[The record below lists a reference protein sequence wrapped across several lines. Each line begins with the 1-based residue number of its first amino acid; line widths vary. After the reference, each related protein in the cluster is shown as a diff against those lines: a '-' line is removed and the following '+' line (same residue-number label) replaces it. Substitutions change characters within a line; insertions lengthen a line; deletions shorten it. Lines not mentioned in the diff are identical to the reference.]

1 MTSLADGRLLRLLAV
16 QGFVV
21 SVWLLTAEGRGWELE
36 VVIPME
42 RRFRTLCPEIAPGP
56 VVLKFVSSGERS
68 ALQIEIGSVERML
81 VSAASAA
88 LHTSPG

>member
-1 MTSLADGRLLRLLAV
+1 
-16 QGFVV
+16 
-21 SVWLLTAEGRGWELE
+21 
-36 VVIPME
+36 ME
-42 RRFRTLCPEIAPGP
+42 RRFWTLCPEIAPGP